1 MSSWTKWYK
10 IEHCSLK
17 IKVEI
22 KEVVPYFPFIKVMKL
37 DTGCAAA
44 AAGTVNLL
52 WPIYGIPKNHVFPK
66 FF

>member
-1 MSSWTKWYK
+1 MSCWTKRYE

-17 IKVEI
+17 IKEI
-22 KEVVPYFPFIKVMKL
+22 VLYFPFIKVVKL

>member
-1 MSSWTKWYK
+1 M
-10 IEHCSLK
+10 
-17 IKVEI
+17 
-22 KEVVPYFPFIKVMKL
+22 PYFPSIKVVKL